1 MTELKKTILI
11 TSFFL
16 FVLTAVFAL
25 IYAVQQNTLCLTL
38 AITFGTTFYHFAMR
52 LFVGKI
58 TKKKFNFNT
67 MWFREKSFEKKLYR
81 LLNVKKWKNK
91 MPSYNPATYITK
103 KVNLSEIV
111 NTMCRNEV
119 IHETIVLLSFVP
131 ILFSKLFDAAAVF
144 TFTSVFAACFD
155 LIFVI
160 MQRYNRPRVIK
171 ILERQNKIKNR
182 K

>member
-25 IYAVQQNTLCLTL
+25 IYAVRQNALCLTL

-67 MWFREKSFEKKLYR
+67 VWFREKSFEKSCTRCSTL
-81 LLNVKKWKNK
+81 KNG
-91 MPSYNPATYITK
+91 
-103 KVNLSEIV
+103 
-111 NTMCRNEV
+111 
-119 IHETIVLLSFVP
+119 
-131 ILFSKLFDAAAVF
+131 
-144 TFTSVFAACFD
+144 
-155 LIFVI
+155 
-160 MQRYNRPRVIK
+160 
-171 ILERQNKIKNR
+171 KIKCR
-182 K
+182 PIILQLTLPKRLTLAKSSIQCAEMK